1 MTITKK
7 QFNLY
12 EMVRRSGITNMF
24 DIKKVS
30 ELSSLN
36 KKTILVIMKDYSKL
50 AEKFLSNK
58 KYD

>member
-7 QFNLY
+7 QFKLY

-24 DIKKVS
+24 DITKVS

-36 KKTILVIMKDYSKL
+36 KKTILIIMKDYSKL